1 MASNKHVL
9 LAGVGIILVV
19 ISLLIGFVALEPL
32 NAGIADYA
40 DGPDNSLA
48 ATEDNPPSRDVT
60 LAELTPFTLIA
71 AMLLTGV
78 GVLVAGV
85 RGAIGSA

>member
-1 MASNKHVL
+1 MATNASAVQAGIGIVL
-9 LAGVGIILVV
+9 IV

-78 GVLVAGV
+78 AQLVIGV
-85 RGAIGSA
+85 RGIKGA